1 MNPGLPAG
9 SQRAQRLTTLI
20 YTDASPLLPLP
31 SVPDAADTD
40 GHFDA
45 GADRALAQDETFLD
59 HAARLL
65 AGVDLS
71 HM

>member
-1 MNPGLPAG
+1 MAPALQRR
-9 SQRAQRLTTLI
+9 QRAQRLTTLI

-31 SVPDAADTD
+31 SVPVEIPIDH
-40 GHFDA
+40 HFDA
-45 GADRALAQDETFLD
+45 ELDQALARDETFLD